1 MAPTAVALIC
11 TLIFLAI
18 IVWDVYLYLDNRPRN
33 SISQVVIDLSK
44 KNQTLPWFVG
54 FLMGWLVG
62 HWWG

>member
-1 MAPTAVALIC
+1 MSPILVAVSCLCIFICIIIWDIILYADKTA
-11 TLIFLAI
+11 
-18 IVWDVYLYLDNRPRN
+18 RN

-54 FLMGWLVG
+54 FLMGWCVG

>member
-1 MAPTAVALIC
+1 MTPTLVALTC
-11 TLIFLAI
+11 GVIFVAI
-18 IVWDVYLYLDNRPRN
+18 IVWDVYLYLDGRPRN

-54 FLMGWLVG
+54 FLMGWCVG